1 MSERHV
7 LVVYPH
13 PDDETLASGGTIAL
27 YTRDGVPV
35 TYLCTTMGEMGR
47 NMGRPFFATRESLP
61 ALREAELRE
70 ACRILGVTDLR
81 LMGIRDKTVE
91 FVDPDHLARL
101 VRAVVDDVQPSLV
114 ITYHPEHGVH
124 PDHCALG
131 HATVRA
137 LADIPADRRPV
148 LHTRGFGKRLSEIG
162 EPDITIDATP
172 VMDIKMA
179 ATLAHRS
186 QTESMFAEREAKAA
200 KDPALRAE
208 FEKQRTLEK
217 YWIHRF

>member
-1 MSERHV
+1 MTERHV

-13 PDDETLASGGTIAL
+13 PDDETLASGGAIAL
-27 YTRDGVPV
+27 HARAGTPV
-35 TYLCTTMGEMGR
+35 TYLCATLGEMGR
-47 NMGRPFFATRESLP
+47 NMGRPFFANRETLP

-91 FVDPDHLARL
+91 FMDPHDLAQM
-101 VRAVVDDVQPSLV
+101 VRAVVDEIQPSLV

-131 HATVRA
+131 HATVLA

-148 LHTRGFGKRLSEIG
+148 LHTRAFGRRLKELG
-162 EPDITIDATP
+162 TPDVTIDATP
-172 VMDIKMA
+172 VMDLKMA
-179 ATLAHRS
+179 AIIAHRS
-186 QTESMFAEREAKAA
+186 QTEPMIAEWEARSAKEPAA
-200 KDPALRAE
+200 RTELE
-208 FEKQRTLEK
+208 EQRTQEK
-217 YWIHRF
+217 YWIHQF

>member
-7 LVVYPH
+7 LVIYPH

-27 YTRDGVPV
+27 HTRAGIPV
-35 TYLCTTMGEMGR
+35 TYLCATMGEMGR

-61 ALREAELRE
+61 ALREAELRA

-91 FVDPDHLARL
+91 FVDPDHLANL
-101 VRAVVDDVQPSLV
+101 VRAVVDEVQPSLV

-148 LHTRGFGKRLSEIG
+148 LHTRAFGKRLKDLG
-162 EPDITIDATP
+162 TPDVTIDATP
-172 VMDIKMA
+172 VMEIKMA
-179 ATLAHRS
+179 AILAHRS
-186 QTESMFAEREAKAA
+186 QTESMLVEWEANAA
-200 KDPALRAE
+200 KDPAARAE
-208 FEKQRTLEK
+208 MEKQRTLEK